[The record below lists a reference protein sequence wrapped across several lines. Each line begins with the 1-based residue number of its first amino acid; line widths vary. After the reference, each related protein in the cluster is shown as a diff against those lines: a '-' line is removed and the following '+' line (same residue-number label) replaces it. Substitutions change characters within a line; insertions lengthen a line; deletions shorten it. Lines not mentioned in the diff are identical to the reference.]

1 MVHQAQSEIGDASGR
16 VSGRWVACG
25 ILGLGLISISTL
37 WLYTDLH
44 TAPFLELRDAIHSE
58 FASSAPQVEGGQ
70 RKIHRG
76 SPKILRVTLR
86 VDWDPL
92 GNDAKVALMMSRL
105 VELAEKHQ
113 GLATYDQFD
122 VHLVWFRPEQEAVS
136 RHETRMIQELIEAGL
151 VRSSDD

>member
-1 MVHQAQSEIGDASGR
+1 MVHQAQTEIGDASGR
-16 VSGRWVACG
+16 MSGRWVACG

-92 GNDAKVALMMSRL
+92 GNDDKVALMMSRL

-151 VRSSDD
+151 VRPGAD